1 MKYLLMQLQYIYDK
15 LKDEKEIAIIKK
27 CGYNAKRYTVVFM
40 GKVRLFSCCYMLLHF
55 LINIYTIKI
64 LVEKN
69 QF

>member
-1 MKYLLMQLQYIYDK
+1 MQLQHVYDK

-27 CGYNAKRYTVVFM
+27 YGYNVKRYTAAFM
-40 GKVRLFSCCYMLLHF
+40 GKVRIFHLITSF
-55 LINIYTIKI
+55 LINIYIIKI